1 MCCVIV
7 VSIGTNASEAPPLP
21 IEQTP
26 ADGFK
31 TTLQLPRSSVADFY
45 NKVCHEPTSLLCL

>member
-1 MCCVIV
+1 VCCVIV